1 MIKQSIPQKTEKS
14 IMCMKKL
21 SFIVRDFNIP
31 SSVIA
36 RADKQKISK
45 NKVYLNSMINH
56 LDPISIGRLVY
67 PNREEYTFFSRLHG
81 TFSKIN
87 HITVHIKKS
96 SQDGE
101 QRKYTENSVRLKPQ
115 QKHSWAI
122 HKYWKVKLLSHYIWI
137 KGISKGIA
145 NFLKLNENTIWI
157 YRM

>member
-1 MIKQSIPQKTEKS
+1 MIKRSVPQKTEKS

-31 SSVIA
+31 SSVIT

-87 HITVHIKKS
+87 HITVHHKRSLHRMESIENIQRTLSDWSHSRNIVGQHTNIGRSNYFHIIYESKESQKK
-96 SQDGE
+96 
-101 QRKYTENSVRLKPQ
+101 
-115 QKHSWAI
+115 
-122 HKYWKVKLLSHYIWI
+122 
-137 KGISKGIA
+137 
-145 NFLKLNENTIWI
+145 
-157 YRM
+157 

>member
-1 MIKQSIPQKTEKS
+1 MIKRSVPQKTEKS

-31 SSVIA
+31 SSVIT

-87 HITVHIKKS
+87 HITVHIKEVFT
-96 SQDGE
+96 GW
-101 QRKYTENSVRLKPQ
+101 RA
-115 QKHSWAI
+115 QK
-122 HKYWKVKLLSHYIWI
+122 
-137 KGISKGIA
+137 
-145 NFLKLNENTIWI
+145 I
-157 YRM
+157 YRELCQIEATAATQLGNTQILEGQIIFTLYMNQRNLKRNSKLFEIK